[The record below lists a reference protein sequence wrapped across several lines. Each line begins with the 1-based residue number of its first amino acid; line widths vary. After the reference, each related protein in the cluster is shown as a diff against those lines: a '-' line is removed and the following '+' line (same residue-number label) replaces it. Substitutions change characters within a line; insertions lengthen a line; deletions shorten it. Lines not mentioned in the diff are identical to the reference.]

1 MKELLKSPLTF
12 WLIWIWQH
20 LKYRSHCRLDYMA
33 RIEASHI
40 GRHTHLYRDAVLKYS
55 ALEDWS
61 YIGRGSHVQ
70 YARIGKYCSI
80 APGVTIGGGTH
91 PTDQRSTHPSQYEP
105 FPFKDLDN
113 REKTFEETYIREVVI
128 GHDVWIGQGAIILDG
143 ISIGNGAVIG
153 AGTVV
158 TRNVRKFS
166 IVGGNPMRMI
176 RKRPV
181 QDESWYDKI

>member
-1 MKELLKSPLTF
+1 MTELLKSPLSF
-12 WLIWIWQH
+12 WLVWIFQH
-20 LKYRSHCRLDYMA
+20 LKHRNYCRLDYMA

-40 GRHTHLYRDAVLKYS
+40 GRHTRLYRDAVLKHS
-55 ALEDWS
+55 ALEDYS

-80 APGVTIGGGTH
+80 GAGVKIGGGIH
-91 PTDQRSTHPSQYEP
+91 PTNQKSTHPNFVDENFVEIKQI
-105 FPFKDLDN
+105 
-113 REKTFEETYIREVVI
+113 TI

-143 ISIGNGAVIG
+143 LTIGNGAIIG
-153 AGTVV
+153 AGCVV

-181 QDESWYDKI
+181 QDETWYD

>member
-1 MKELLKSPLTF
+1 MIEILKSPLTF
-12 WLIWIWQH
+12 YLVWIVQH
-20 LKYRSHCRLDYMA
+20 IRYRKYCRLDYMA

-40 GRHTHLYRDAVLKYS
+40 GRHTHLYRDAVLKHS
-55 ALEDWS
+55 TLEDYS

-80 APGVTIGGGTH
+80 APGVMIGGGIH

-105 FPFKDLDN
+105 GTIEGK
-113 REKTFEETYIREVVI
+113 RIEI
-128 GHDVWIGQGAIILDG
+128 GNDVWIGQSAVILDG
-143 ISIGNGAVIG
+143 MTIGNGAVIG

-166 IVGGNPMRMI
+166 IVVGNPMKAI
-176 RKRPV
+176 RKRPI
-181 QDESWYDKI
+181 QDESWYDE

>member
-1 MKELLKSPLTF
+1 MTELLKSPLTF
-12 WLIWIWQH
+12 WLIWLLQH
-20 LKYRSHCRLDYMA
+20 IRYRNYCRLDYMA

-40 GRHTHLYRDAVLKYS
+40 GRHTRLYREAVLKHS
-55 ALEDWS
+55 SLDDWS

-70 YARIGKYCSI
+70 CARIGKYCSI

-105 FPFKDLDN
+105 GTIEGKQV
-113 REKTFEETYIREVVI
+113 II
-128 GHDVWIGQGAIILDG
+128 GHDVWIGQCAIILDG

-153 AGTVV
+153 AGCVV

-166 IVGGNPMRMI
+166 IVGGNPMRTI

-181 QDESWYDKI
+181 QDETWYNESLLDNTPLTDIEH